1 MDNQEN
7 DMNDFPAGYHK
18 SNSFGEASRH
28 AWSGVWVAFATER
41 NLRIQVIIYAVVLIV
56 AILVQ
61 LSFLEMAMII
71 LSATVVMA
79 LEMVN
84 TAVEHFADVVEPR
97 YSKVVG
103 KIKDFTA
110 GAVLLTSIAAAVVG
124 LLLIVPPIVLRL
136 VS

>member
-1 MDNQEN
+1 MDTQKN
-7 DMNDFPAGYHK
+7 DINDFPAGYHK
-18 SNSFGEASRH
+18 SDSLGEASQH

-41 NLRIQVIIYAVVLIV
+41 NLRIQAVVYVIVLAV

-61 LSFLEMAMII
+61 LSFLEVAMIV
-71 LSATVVMA
+71 LAATVVMA

-103 KIKDFTA
+103 RIKDFTA
-110 GAVLLTSIAAAVVG
+110 GAVLLTSIAAVVVG
-124 LLLIVPPIVLRL
+124 LLLIVPPLVLRL

>member
-18 SNSFGEASRH
+18 SNSLGEAGRH
-28 AWSGVWVAFATER
+28 AWSGVWVAFTTER
-41 NLRIQVIIYAVVLIV
+41 NLWIQVIVYVVVLIV

-71 LSATVVMA
+71 LAATVVMA

-110 GAVLLTSIAAAVVG
+110 GAVLLTSVAAVVVG